1 MKWKKFI
8 VTVDFEVEAD
18 CDYCAERTVRLSV
31 EDNVEYSFFIKGYKI
46 QNVREKKEKC
56 QNVREKKEKC

>member
-31 EDNVEYSFFIKGYKI
+31 EDNVEYSFFIKRYKI

-56 QNVREKKEKC
+56 